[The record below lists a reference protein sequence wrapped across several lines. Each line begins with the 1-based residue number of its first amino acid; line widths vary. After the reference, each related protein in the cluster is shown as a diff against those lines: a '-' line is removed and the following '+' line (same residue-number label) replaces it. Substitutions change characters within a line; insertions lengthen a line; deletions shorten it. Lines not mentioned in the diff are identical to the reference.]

1 MSKYTISGRKITEVI
16 DNVIK
21 ELSGYYQV
29 NKEVMD
35 DEDRIETLENIVDL
49 INIKETVFKI

>member
-16 DNVIK
+16 DNIIK